1 LIFWLHL
8 TQPVVRG
15 LHRNATWVAIKRLRR
30 IAESRDVPVPA
41 ARRISAVQREFDWE
55 TTNGIGRESLLDSL
69 VQEARRNDWPG
80 DFCGGWV
87 PWDIELIADP
97 WHHVVVH
104 TATEELGNGKRFTRV
119 RWTATPTKVKRA
131 VAACAIAWSAA
142 SVATQLTWA
151 MGLGSVAC
159 GVLVLKFIRSRRR
172 CLNAVAELI
181 RNAAESAG
189 LVNCE
194 ASSTPTVPPADPN
207 DRSPRHVSDGHTNG
221 HTAPKAN
228 ESHRQPVG
236 QH

>member
-1 LIFWLHL
+1 MLSGLFLVFSMIVPAFAYVSAAMWTTTIISVASTVRTARSPANGPFWCRYLIFWLHL
-8 TQPVVRG
+8 TQPVMRG

-30 IAESRDVPVPA
+30 IAESRDVPVPP
-41 ARRISAVQREFDWE
+41 ARRISAIQREFDWE

-131 VAACAIAWSAA
+131 VAACAIAWTAA
-142 SVATQLTWA
+142 SVAAQLTWA
-151 MGLGSVAC
+151 MAFGGVAC
-159 GVLVLKFIRSRRR
+159 GVLLWKFI
-172 CLNAVAELI
+172 
-181 RNAAESAG
+181 
-189 LVNCE
+189 
-194 ASSTPTVPPADPN
+194 
-207 DRSPRHVSDGHTNG
+207 
-221 HTAPKAN
+221 
-228 ESHRQPVG
+228 
-236 QH
+236 